1 MAENRHPGINMH
13 KLPVGGG
20 FVGFLFAGGCSLIF
34 VLGFPTLWFFVALA
48 LALGVVVALFLKVRN
63 NRRADRSK
71 PLSILAAPEELENS
85 RDSQPEQKPPCFQTL
100 PTLWPV

>member
-20 FVGFLFAGGCSLIF
+20 FVGLLFAAGCSLIF
-34 VLGFPTLWFFVALA
+34 VLGFPTLWYFLA
-48 LALGVVVALFLKVRN
+48 LAFVLGVVVALFLKVRN

-71 PLSILAAPEELENS
+71 PLSILAAPEELPGSQHS
-85 RDSQPEQKPPCFQTL
+85 RPDRKPPFCQTL
-100 PTLWPV
+100 PRLSPV